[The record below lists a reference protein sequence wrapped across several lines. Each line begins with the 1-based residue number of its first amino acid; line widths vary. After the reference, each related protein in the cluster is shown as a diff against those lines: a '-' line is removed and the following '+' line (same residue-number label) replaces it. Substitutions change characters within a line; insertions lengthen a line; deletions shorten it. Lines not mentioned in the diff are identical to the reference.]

1 MAYRTALAAI
11 LIGALAS
18 MAHAQAIGARRVQ
31 PNLQSNIERPIR
43 YQPVDGDFVIENGAE
58 FFNRPLYGGNTA
70 FRVDAGD
77 KPEFSLYLPGR
88 GGNLRLGVGAGG
100 RAKWL
105 IEAQSVIAKY
115 RPGGMVYEIR
125 DPLLGSQGAL
135 QIDAYALSATK
146 GLIVRIQTRDT
157 PADLELIWAFGGTN
171 GKRGARDGD
180 IGTEKVPISEYFQ
193 LSPEFCRGNAFEL
206 AAGSFTMRSAPA
218 MICGRVTG
226 DAKLQIADSRQWD
239 DPQKLLDST
248 GKQPVDL
255 PVVVGQTRLPV
266 GQAIYVSLQMLTSGV
281 AADLPTYREVTA
293 GQTPEA
299 ALVSRNLPPFTAADL
314 SAVFGDAEAEKKAL
328 RQRVTVDTPDAY
340 LNAAVGALNVAADA
354 VWDEPQH
361 GIMHGA
367 IAWRTR
373 LLGWRGPYLL
383 DDLGWHDRAAENFSY
398 WAKRQNVDPIPPT
411 LPPADEVSNLSRS
424 ETALHTNGDI
434 SNSHYDMN
442 LVHIDAVFRHILWT
456 GDMDFARTEW
466 PVIQRHLAW
475 EQRSFRRPFGPD
487 KLPLYEAYAAIWA
500 SDDLEYDGGG
510 AAHST
515 AYNYYHNMM
524 AARVAR
530 LIGKDPTPYE
540 KEAGLIAKAMRQY
553 LWLPDSGSFAEF
565 RDYLGMQLPHP
576 AAGLWTFYHTID
588 SEVPTSFEAWQMTR
602 ELDTQMPHMP
612 VRGPGVPSEN
622 APYVLPETD
631 WMPYLWS
638 VNNVCMNE
646 DAHTALGYWQAGR
659 GDEAYRLLI
668 GSVLASMYMGI
679 SPGNVGTM
687 DLYDVYRRES
697 QRDFG
702 DGSGCLSRAVVEGLF
717 GIRPDAM
724 DGQLR
729 LAPGFPDQW
738 DHAAIHHP
746 DVDFAWH
753 RDGQIDTFAIDSRF
767 PRPMAL
773 RLEWPAY
780 RDDIVAVTV
789 DGKPAQWKALDD
801 AVGVPRIAIEAPSAN
816 HWDVIITWTGNAPT
830 TPPQTISAQLGQPVH
845 VVLAGAKTADP
856 GVSDPQHT
864 LSPVSLTQ
872 GDAVSFEA
880 KAIGA
885 PGDHTVFVRIKQG
898 ALAWWLPLD
907 ITIQPGTTGAPAPLD
922 WAKAADP
929 AEKFQTVDLS
939 NFYNDR
945 VTQIFKH
952 EYRSPRSPGVSLAIP
967 KQGIGAWAGDVKA
980 TARIDDAGL
989 RAQAASHGG
998 KIIMPN
1004 GVPFATPGP
1013 GNSPNIIFTSQFD
1026 NFPHEVAVPLNGT
1039 ARRVML
1045 LMAGSTNPMQSR
1057 FDNGEV
1063 VVTYADGSASRLGL
1077 RNPDNWW
1084 PIEQDYF
1091 IDDYQFR
1098 RPGPIPPRI
1107 DLLTGQIRL
1116 LDPVT
1121 FEGKGGVIPGGAA
1134 TALELALDPQKPLRS
1149 LTVRTLGNE
1158 VVVGLMACTLER

>member
-1 MAYRTALAAI
+1 MAHRTALAVI
-11 LIGALAS
+11 LIGSLLSTAR
-18 MAHAQAIGARRVQ
+18 AQAIGARRVQ
-31 PNLQSNIERPIR
+31 PNLQTNIQRPIR
-43 YQPVDGDFVIENGAE
+43 YLPVDGDFVIENGAE
-58 FFNRPLYGGNTA
+58 FFNRPLYGGNTS

-88 GGNLRLGVGAGG
+88 GGNLRLGIEAGG
-100 RAKWL
+100 SAKWL
-105 IEAQSVIAKY
+105 IAAQSVTARY
-115 RPGGMVYEIR
+115 RPGGMVYQIR
-125 DPLLGSQGAL
+125 DPLLGSHGSV
-135 QIDAYALSATK
+135 QIDAYALDATK
-146 GLIVRIQTRDT
+146 GLIVRIEGVET
-157 PADLELIWAFGGTN
+157 PSDLELVWAFGGTT

-193 LSPEFCRGNAFEL
+193 LSPEFCRGNAFAP
-206 AAGSFTMRSAPA
+206 AAGSFTMHSAA
-218 MICGRVTG
+218 ATIFGRATG
-226 DAKLQIADSRQWD
+226 EGKPQIADSRQWA
-239 DPQKLLDST
+239 DPQKLLNSA
-248 GKQPVDL
+248 GKGPVEL
-255 PVVVGQTRLPV
+255 PVVVGQTRLAP
-266 GQAIYVSLQMLTSGV
+266 GQATFVSLQLLS
-281 AADLPTYREVTA
+281 AAAAGDLPTYREVTA
-293 GQTPEA
+293 NQPADA
-299 ALVSRNLPPFTAADL
+299 APVSKNLPPFAAADL
-314 SAVFGDAEAEKKAL
+314 PAVFADAEAQKKAL
-328 RQRVTVDTPDAY
+328 RQRVMVDTPDPY

-354 VWDEPQH
+354 VWDQPQQV
-361 GIMHGA
+361 IMHGA

-383 DDLGWHDRAAENFSY
+383 DDLGWHDRAADNFRY
-398 WAKRQNVDPIPPT
+398 WAKRQNVDPIPAM
-411 LPPADEVSNLSRS
+411 LPPADEASNLSRS
-424 ETALHTNGDI
+424 EAALHTNGDI

-456 GDMDFARTEW
+456 GDMDFARAEW
-466 PVIQRHLAW
+466 PVIERHLAW
-475 EQRSFRRPFGPD
+475 EQRSFRRTFGPD

-530 LIGKDPTPYE
+530 LIGKDPAPYE
-540 KEAGLIAKAMRQY
+540 KEAGLIAKAMREY
-553 LWLPDSGSFAEF
+553 LWLPDTGSFAEF

-576 AAGLWTFYHTID
+576 AAGLWTFYHTVD
-588 SEVPTSFEAWQMTR
+588 SEVPTSLEAWQMTR
-602 ELDTQMPHMP
+602 ELDTQMPHIP
-612 VRGPGVPSEN
+612 VRGPGVPSES

-729 LAPGFPDQW
+729 IAPGFPEKW
-738 DHAAIHHP
+738 DHAAIRHP
-746 DVDFAWH
+746 DVDFAW
-753 RDGQIDTFAIDSRF
+753 RRGSQTDTFTVDSRF

-780 RDDIVAVTV
+780 RDDIASVTV
-789 DGKPAQWKALDD
+789 DGEAAQWKALED
-801 AVGVPRIAIEAPSAN
+801 AVGVPRIAIAAQAAK
-816 HWDVIITWTGNAPT
+816 HWEVIITWKGDVPAP
-830 TPPQTISAQLGQPVH
+830 PPKVISAQSGQSVQ
-845 VVLAGAKTADP
+845 VAIVGAKTAVG
-856 GVSDPQHT
+856 GVADPQHA
-864 LSPVSLTQ
+864 LSPISLNE
-872 GDAVSFEA
+872 GDPVSFDA
-880 KAIGA
+880 KAIGT
-885 PGDHTVFVRIKQG
+885 PGDHTVFVHLSQG
-898 ALAWWLPLD
+898 SMIWWMPQD
-907 ITIQPGTTGAPAPLD
+907 ITIQPETAEAPAPFD
-922 WAKAADP
+922 WAKPADP
-929 AEKFQTVDLS
+929 AEKYETVDLS
-939 NFYNDR
+939 KFFNDR

-967 KQGIGAWAGDVKA
+967 KQGIGAWAGDIKA

-989 RAQAASHGG
+989 RAEAASHGA

-1004 GVPFATPGP
+1004 GVPFAMPGS
-1013 GNSPNIIFTSQFD
+1013 GNDPNIIFTSQFD
-1026 NFPHEVAVPLNGT
+1026 NFPHQVTVPLRGS

-1063 VVTYADGSASRLGL
+1063 IVTYADGSSSRLAL

-1107 DLLTGQIRL
+1107 NLLTGQIRL
-1116 LDPVT
+1116 LDPVA
-1121 FEGKGGVIPGGAA
+1121 FEGRGGVVPGGAA
-1134 TALELALDPQKPLRS
+1134 TALELALDPQKQLRS

-1158 VVVGLMACTLER
+1158 VVVGLMASTLER